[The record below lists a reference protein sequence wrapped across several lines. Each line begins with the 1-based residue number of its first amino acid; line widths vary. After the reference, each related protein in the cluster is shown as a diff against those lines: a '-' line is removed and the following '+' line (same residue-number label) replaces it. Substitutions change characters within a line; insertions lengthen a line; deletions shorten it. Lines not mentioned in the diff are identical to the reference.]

1 MTRKKAGVQSMVG
14 MQMAEACGF
23 FFHVWVTY
31 VAIASLHHFWFQIAS
46 PSGTSSF
53 EGDFKVLTDPLE
65 LFSLRL
71 GEVRT

>member
-1 MTRKKAGVQSMVG
+1 
-14 MQMAEACGF
+14 MQMAEACG
-23 FFHVWVTY
+23 Y
-31 VAIASLHHFWFQIAS
+31 VAIASLHHFWFQIAF